1 MSLVTVSL
9 SALQHSWGSW
19 QNLSFSLVLYHCAPP
34 RARPSLRSPLE
45 KVCLSDIMEIKHD
58 HLHWPILCF
67 PYSFGTTGYL
77 FMIFFSQA
85 NKRKVGKGWTCVE
98 EPEKEEGAG
107 REQYGFIGLQTHLHP
122 LGGSRTQFRKERLR
136 EDGQAASLLPSL

>member
-9 SALQHSWGSW
+9 SALQHSCGSW
-19 QNLSFSLVLYHCAPP
+19 QNLSFSSVLHTVHPQ
-34 RARPSLRSPLE
+34 ARPSQRSPLE
-45 KVCLSDIMEIKHD
+45 KVRLSDIMEIKYD
-58 HLHWPILCF
+58 NVHWPILRF

-77 FMIFFSQA
+77 FMIFFFQA

-107 REQYGFIGLQTHLHP
+107 REQYGFIGLLTHLHP
-122 LGGSRTQFRKERLR
+122 LRGSRTQFRKERLR
-136 EDGQAASLLPSL
+136 ENGQAASLLPSL